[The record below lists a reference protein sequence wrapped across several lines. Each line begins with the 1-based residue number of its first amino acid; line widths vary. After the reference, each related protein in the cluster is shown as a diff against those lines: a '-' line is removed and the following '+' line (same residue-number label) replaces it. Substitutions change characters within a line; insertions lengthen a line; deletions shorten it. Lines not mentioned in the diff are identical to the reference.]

1 MEKFK
6 TRYNKLNSAQKQAV
20 DTIDGPL
27 LVVAGPGTGKT
38 ELLSMRAA
46 NILRATDTLPEN
58 ILCLTFTDSGA
69 NAMRAR
75 LASIIG
81 TDAYK
86 VAIQTFHSFG
96 TEIINHHSEYFYRGA
111 DFSPADEVATY
122 SILTDIFEE
131 LDYNNPL
138 ASKMNGDFT
147 HLRDTAQVIS
157 ELKQAGLSSS
167 ELLQIIDNNEKLLD
181 TIEPEL
187 AAIFANRISKTTIA
201 LLPPIANKIAELPAP
216 QLPPAIAPLADAL
229 ALSMAR
235 AFDEAVASGKT
246 TPITAWRNTWL
257 EKDARG
263 EFVFKD
269 RKRHAKLRAVAPI
282 YDQYLAEMR
291 QAELFD
297 YDDMILNVV
306 QAIEQYPDLR
316 FNLQERY
323 QYIMVDEFQ
332 DTNLAQL
339 RILFNLTDTPHGDA
353 PNIMAVGDDDQAIYS
368 FQGAD
373 VGNIHRFRKRYPDH
387 ASVVLTDNYRSSQT
401 ILDRAREIITQAS
414 GRLETSMDIDKHLL
428 AHANNTSSQVTLS
441 SLPSRQEEFA
451 WIAESI
457 QENITKGI
465 KPSEIAVIARRHSDL
480 IALLPYLNHGGIAVN
495 YERRDNVLDDE
506 RVQLL
511 ELMARICVDIAAGEH
526 DEANSLL
533 PELVAQP
540 MFDFDSEAIWRL
552 SLQAYRNRTNWLEA
566 MLASPTFQPL
576 AKWLLDRAKASLTEP
591 LETFLDTLIGV
602 PQNYT
607 ANDDTDDDNDDSD
620 AACKPTKSH
629 RNAFISPFYQYY
641 FNSDILDSSPDTYL
655 TALEALQT
663 LRGKLREGA
672 PDSTLLASDFL
683 TLIDTYRQLNIPVVS
698 IRRASEAAQHA
709 VNLMSAHKSKGLEF
723 DTVYVINSI
732 DSMWGERVRSRS
744 RLISYPE
751 NLAIS
756 PNADSYDERIRLY
769 FVAMTRAKRQ
779 LYLSYARSDDTAK
792 DTLKASFLAGT
803 NLQEIDRQPSST
815 AALAEQSEIVWHDRL
830 TAPINRT
837 MKELLAPT
845 LENYKLSVT
854 HLNNFIDVT
863 RGGPQ
868 NFLLNNLLRFPQ
880 AKSANAI
887 YGTLIHAVL
896 QHAHSHLAASGT
908 RKPIEDITGEF
919 IRLLH
924 QQNLSDADLA
934 LYSKRGI
941 EALEAFLGAKYDT
954 FKPSQKPELSF
965 AGQGVILGQARLTG
979 SLDLVDI
986 NGQAIT
992 VTDYKTGKPSTSWTG
1007 KSDYE
1012 KIKLHKYRQQ
1022 LMFYELL
1029 CANSRDY
1036 ARYKFAGARLQF
1048 VEPDQATGDIV
1059 ALDDRFSNDE
1069 LADFQRLIAAVWR
1082 CITSLE
1088 LPDTSHYE
1096 ANYRGVLQF
1105 EEDLLAGK
1113 YPTYEQPKTG
1123 DE

>member
-6 TRYNKLNSAQKQAV
+6 TRYNNLNSAQKEAV

-81 TDAYK
+81 ADAYK

-167 ELLQIIDNNEKLLD
+167 ELLQIIDSNESLLD

-229 ALSMAR
+229 ALSLAR

-257 EKDARG
+257 EKDAHG

-269 RKRHAKLRAVAPI
+269 RKRHAKLRATAPI
-282 YDQYLAEMR
+282 YDCYLAEMR

-306 QAIEQYPDLR
+306 QAIEQHPDLR

-373 VGNIHRFRKRYPDH
+373 VGNIHRFRKRYPNH
-387 ASVVLTDNYRSSQT
+387 ASVVLTDNYRSSQE
-401 ILDRAREIITQAS
+401 ILNRAREIITQAS

-698 IRRASEAAQHA
+698 IRRASETAQNA
-709 VNLMSAHKSKGLEF
+709 INLMSAHKSKGLEF

-744 RLISYPE
+744 RLIGYSE

-815 AALAEQSEIVWHDRL
+815 AALAEQSEIAWHDRL
-830 TAPINRT
+830 TAPISRT

-887 YGTLIHAVL
+887 YGTLIHTVL

-934 LYSKRGI
+934 FYSKRGI
-941 EALEAFLGAKYDT
+941 EALEAFLGAKYGT
-954 FKPSQKPELSF
+954 FTPSQKPELSF
-965 AGQGVILGQARLTG
+965 AGQGVVLGQARLTG

-986 NGQAIT
+986 DNQTIT

-1036 ARYKFAGARLQF
+1036 AKYDFGGAVLQF
-1048 VEPDQATGDIV
+1048 VEPDSRGDICQ
-1059 ALDDRFSNDE
+1059 LDDRFSRDE

-1082 CITSLE
+1082 CVTTLE
-1088 LPDTSHYE
+1088 LPDIS
-1096 ANYRGVLQF
+1096 NYQASYQGMIQF
-1105 EEDLLAGK
+1105 EKDLISSE
-1113 YPTYEQPKTG
+1113 YPARE
-1123 DE
+1123 

>member
-6 TRYNKLNSAQKQAV
+6 TRYNKLNSAQKEAV

-111 DFSPADEVATY
+111 NFSPADEVATY

-167 ELLQIIDNNEKLLD
+167 ELLQIIDSNEKLLD
-181 TIEPEL
+181 AVEPEL

-229 ALSMAR
+229 ALSLAR

-257 EKDARG
+257 EKDAHG

-269 RKRHAKLRAVAPI
+269 RKRHAKLRATAPI
-282 YDQYLAEMR
+282 YDRYLAEMR

-306 QAIEQYPDLR
+306 QAIEQHSDLR

-373 VGNIHRFRKRYPDH
+373 VGNIHRFRKQYPNH
-387 ASVVLTDNYRSSQT
+387 ASVVLTDNYRSSQA

-414 GRLETSMDIDKHLL
+414 GRLETSMYIDKHLL
-428 AHANNTSSQVTLS
+428 AHADGTSGQVTLS
-441 SLPSRQEEFA
+441 SLPSRQEELA

-457 QENITKGI
+457 QKNITDGI

-480 IALLPYLNHGGIAVN
+480 IALLPYLNHAGIAVN

-533 PELVAQP
+533 PELIAQP

-607 ANDDTDDDNDDSD
+607 ANDDTDDDND
-620 AACKPTKSH
+620 AARKPAKPH
-629 RNAFISPFYQYY
+629 RASFASPFYRYY
-641 FNSDILDSSPDTYL
+641 FNSDIFGSSPDVYL

-744 RLISYPE
+744 RLIGYPE

-756 PNADSYDERIRLY
+756 PNSDSYDERIRLY

-815 AALAEQSEIVWHDRL
+815 AALAEQSEMAWHDRL
-830 TAPINRT
+830 TAPISRT

-845 LENYKLSVT
+845 LENYKLSIT

-887 YGTLIHAVL
+887 YGTLIHTVL

-919 IRLLH
+919 IRLL
-924 QQNLSDADLA
+924 QQQELSDNDLA

-941 EALEAFLGAKYDT
+941 EALEAFLDAKYGT
-954 FKPSQKPELSF
+954 FTPSQKPELSF
-965 AGQGVILGQARLTG
+965 AGQGVVLGQARLTG

-986 NGQAIT
+986 DDQTIT

-1036 ARYKFAGARLQF
+1036 AKYDFGGAVLQF
-1048 VEPDQATGDIV
+1048 VEPDSRGDICQ
-1059 ALDDRFSNDE
+1059 LDDRFSRDE

-1082 CITSLE
+1082 CITTLE
-1088 LPDTSHYE
+1088 LPDISNYE
-1096 ANYRGVLQF
+1096 ANYRGMIQF
-1105 EEDLLAGK
+1105 EKDLISSE
-1113 YPTYEQPKTG
+1113 YPARE
-1123 DE
+1123 

>member
-20 DTIDGPL
+20 DTINGPL

-167 ELLQIIDNNEKLLD
+167 ELLQIIDSNEKLLD
-181 TIEPEL
+181 AVEPEL

-282 YDQYLAEMR
+282 YDRYLAEMR

-373 VGNIHRFRKRYPDH
+373 VGNIHRFRKRYPNH
-387 ASVVLTDNYRSSQT
+387 ASVVLTDNYRSSQE
-401 ILDRAREIITQAS
+401 ILNRAREIIVQAS
-414 GRLETSMDIDKHLL
+414 GRLETSMDINKQLQ
-428 AHANNTSSQVTLS
+428 AHTNDANSQVTLS
-441 SLPSRQEEFA
+441 ALPSRQEEFA

-465 KPSEIAVIARRHSDL
+465 EPSEIAVIARRHSDL
-480 IALLPYLNHGGIAVN
+480 IALLPYLNHAGIAVN

-511 ELMARICVDIAAGEH
+511 ELMTRICVDIAAGEH

-540 MFDFDSEAIWRL
+540 MFGFDSEAIWRL

-602 PQNYT
+602 PQNHT
-607 ANDDTDDDNDDSD
+607 ANDDTDDDTPDKSD
-620 AACKPTKSH
+620 KQSRSK
-629 RNAFISPFYQYY
+629 AFTSPFYRYY
-641 FNSDILDSSPDTYL
+641 FNSDILLGSSPDTYL

-663 LRGKLREGA
+663 LRSKLREGA

-698 IRRASEAAQHA
+698 IRRASETAQNA
-709 VNLMSAHKSKGLEF
+709 INLMSAHKSKGLEF

-744 RLISYPE
+744 RLIGYPE

-815 AALAEQSEIVWHDRL
+815 AALAAQSEIVWHDRL

-919 IRLLH
+919 IRLL
-924 QQNLSDADLA
+924 QQQELNDNDLA
-934 LYSKRGI
+934 LYSKRGV
-941 EALEAFLGAKYDT
+941 EALEAFLGAKYGT
-954 FKPSQKPELSF
+954 FTPSQKPELSF
-965 AGQGVILGQARLTG
+965 AGQGVVLGQARLTG

-986 NGQAIT
+986 DNQTIT

-1036 ARYKFAGARLQF
+1036 AKYDFGGAVLQF
-1048 VEPDQATGDIV
+1048 VEPDSRGDICQ
-1059 ALDDRFSNDE
+1059 LDDRFSRDE

-1082 CITSLE
+1082 CITTLE
-1088 LPDTSHYE
+1088 LPDIH
-1096 ANYRGVLQF
+1096 NYQASYQGMIQF
-1105 EEDLLAGK
+1105 EKDLITSE
-1113 YPTYEQPKTG
+1113 YPARE
-1123 DE
+1123 

>member
-20 DTIDGPL
+20 DTINGPL

-167 ELLQIIDNNEKLLD
+167 ELLQIIDSNEKLLD
-181 TIEPEL
+181 AVEPEL

-282 YDQYLAEMR
+282 YDRYLAEMR

-373 VGNIHRFRKRYPDH
+373 VGNIHRFRKRYPNH
-387 ASVVLTDNYRSSQT
+387 ASVVLTDNYRSSQE
-401 ILDRAREIITQAS
+401 ILNRAREIIVQAS
-414 GRLETSMDIDKHLL
+414 GRLETSMGINKQLQ
-428 AHANNTSSQVTLS
+428 AHTNDANSQVTLS
-441 SLPSRQEEFA
+441 ALPSRQEEFA

-465 KPSEIAVIARRHSDL
+465 EPSEIAVIARRHSDL
-480 IALLPYLNHGGIAVN
+480 IALLPYLNHAGIAVN

-511 ELMARICVDIAAGEH
+511 ELMTRICVDIAAGEH

-540 MFDFDSEAIWRL
+540 MFGFDSEAIWRL

-602 PQNYT
+602 PQNHT
-607 ANDDTDDDNDDSD
+607 ANDDTDDDTPDKSD
-620 AACKPTKSH
+620 KQSRSK
-629 RNAFISPFYQYY
+629 AFTSPFYRYY
-641 FNSDILDSSPDTYL
+641 FNSDILGSSPDTYL

-663 LRGKLREGA
+663 LRSKLREGA

-698 IRRASEAAQHA
+698 IRRASETAQNA
-709 VNLMSAHKSKGLEF
+709 INLMSAHKSKGLEF

-744 RLISYPE
+744 RLIGYPE

-815 AALAEQSEIVWHDRL
+815 AALAAQSEIVWHARL

-919 IRLLH
+919 IRLL
-924 QQNLSDADLA
+924 QQQELNDNDLA
-934 LYSKRGI
+934 LYSKRGV
-941 EALEAFLGAKYDT
+941 EALEAFLGAKYGT
-954 FKPSQKPELSF
+954 FTPSQKPELSF
-965 AGQGVILGQARLTG
+965 AGQGVVLGQARLTG

-986 NGQAIT
+986 DNQTIT

-1036 ARYKFAGARLQF
+1036 AKYDFGGAVLQF
-1048 VEPDQATGDIV
+1048 VEPDSRGDICQ
-1059 ALDDRFSNDE
+1059 LDDRFSRDE

-1082 CITSLE
+1082 CITTLE
-1088 LPDTSHYE
+1088 LPDIH
-1096 ANYRGVLQF
+1096 NYQASYQGMIQF
-1105 EEDLLAGK
+1105 EKDLITSE
-1113 YPTYEQPKTG
+1113 YPARE
-1123 DE
+1123 

>member
-167 ELLQIIDNNEKLLD
+167 ELLQIIDSNEKLLD
-181 TIEPEL
+181 AVEPDL

-229 ALSMAR
+229 ALSLAR

-246 TPITAWRNTWL
+246 MPITAWRNTWL

-269 RKRHAKLRAVAPI
+269 RKRHAKLCAVAPI
-282 YDQYLAEMR
+282 YDRYLAEMR

-373 VGNIHRFRKRYPDH
+373 VGNIHRFRKRYPNH

-414 GRLETSMDIDKHLL
+414 GRLETSMDINKQLQ
-428 AHANNTSSQVTLS
+428 AHTNDANSQVTLS
-441 SLPSRQEEFA
+441 ALPSRQEEFA

-480 IALLPYLNHGGIAVN
+480 IALLPYLNHAGIAVN

-506 RVQLL
+506 RIQLL
-511 ELMARICVDIAAGEH
+511 ELMTRVCVDIATGEH
-526 DEANSLL
+526 DEVNSLL
-533 PELVAQP
+533 PELIAQP
-540 MFDFDSEAIWRL
+540 MFDFDSEVIWRL

-607 ANDDTDDDNDDSD
+607 ANDDTDDDND
-620 AACKPTKSH
+620 AVRKPTKSH

-641 FNSDILDSSPDTYL
+641 FNSDILGSSPDTYL

-663 LRGKLREGA
+663 LRSKLREGA

-683 TLIDTYRQLNIPVVS
+683 MLIDTYRQLNIPVVS
-698 IRRASEAAQHA
+698 IRRASETAQNA
-709 VNLMSAHKSKGLEF
+709 INLMSAHKSKGLEF

-744 RLISYPE
+744 RLINYPE

-756 PNADSYDERIRLY
+756 PNADSYNERIRLY

-803 NLQEIDRQPSST
+803 NLQEIDRRPNST
-815 AALAEQSEIVWHDRL
+815 TTLAAQSEIVWHDRL

-887 YGTLIHAVL
+887 YGTLIHTVL

-941 EALEAFLGAKYDT
+941 EALEAFLTAKYDT
-954 FKPSQKPELSF
+954 FAPSQKPELSF
-965 AGQGVILGQARLTG
+965 AGQGVVLGQARLTG

-986 NGQAIT
+986 DNQTIT

-1036 ARYKFAGARLQF
+1036 AKYDFGGAILQF
-1048 VEPDQATGDIV
+1048 VEPDSRGDIYQ
-1059 ALDDRFSNDE
+1059 LDDRFSRDE

-1082 CITSLE
+1082 CITTLE
-1088 LPDTSHYE
+1088 LPDISSYQ
-1096 ANYRGVLQF
+1096 ASYQGMIQF
-1105 EEDLLAGK
+1105 EKDLISNKYLAR
-1113 YPTYEQPKTG
+1113 E
-1123 DE
+1123 

>member
-1 MEKFK
+1 M
-6 TRYNKLNSAQKQAV
+6 
-20 DTIDGPL
+20 
-27 LVVAGPGTGKT
+27 
-38 ELLSMRAA
+38 
-46 NILRATDTLPEN
+46 
-58 ILCLTFTDSGA
+58 
-69 NAMRAR
+69 
-75 LASIIG
+75 
-81 TDAYK
+81 
-86 VAIQTFHSFG
+86 FG
-96 TEIINHHSEYFYRGA
+96 
-111 DFSPADEVATY
+111 
-122 SILTDIFEE
+122 
-131 LDYNNPL
+131 
-138 ASKMNGDFT
+138 
-147 HLRDTAQVIS
+147 
-157 ELKQAGLSSS
+157 
-167 ELLQIIDNNEKLLD
+167 
-181 TIEPEL
+181 
-187 AAIFANRISKTTIA
+187 
-201 LLPPIANKIAELPAP
+201 
-216 QLPPAIAPLADAL
+216 
-229 ALSMAR
+229 
-235 AFDEAVASGKT
+235 
-246 TPITAWRNTWL
+246 
-257 EKDARG
+257 
-263 EFVFKD
+263 
-269 RKRHAKLRAVAPI
+269 
-282 YDQYLAEMR
+282 
-291 QAELFD
+291 
-297 YDDMILNVV
+297 
-306 QAIEQYPDLR
+306 
-316 FNLQERY
+316 
-323 QYIMVDEFQ
+323 
-332 DTNLAQL
+332 
-339 RILFNLTDTPHGDA
+339 
-353 PNIMAVGDDDQAIYS
+353 
-368 FQGAD
+368 
-373 VGNIHRFRKRYPDH
+373 
-387 ASVVLTDNYRSSQT
+387 
-401 ILDRAREIITQAS
+401 
-414 GRLETSMDIDKHLL
+414 
-428 AHANNTSSQVTLS
+428 
-441 SLPSRQEEFA
+441 
-451 WIAESI
+451 
-457 QENITKGI
+457 
-465 KPSEIAVIARRHSDL
+465 
-480 IALLPYLNHGGIAVN
+480 
-495 YERRDNVLDDE
+495 
-506 RVQLL
+506 
-511 ELMARICVDIAAGEH
+511 
-526 DEANSLL
+526 
-533 PELVAQP
+533 
-540 MFDFDSEAIWRL
+540 FDSEAIWRL

-566 MLASPTFQPL
+566 MLASLTFQPL

-607 ANDDTDDDNDDSD
+607 ANDDTDDDNDDND
-620 AACKPTKSH
+620 AARKPTKPH
-629 RNAFISPFYQYY
+629 RKAFISPFYQYY
-641 FNSDILDSSPDTYL
+641 FNSDILGSSPDTYL

-698 IRRASEAAQHA
+698 IRRASEAAQYA
-709 VNLMSAHKSKGLEF
+709 INLMSAHKSKGLEF

-744 RLISYPE
+744 RLIGYPE
-751 NLAIS
+751 NLTIS

-792 DTLKASFLAGT
+792 DTLKASFLVGT

-815 AALAEQSEIVWHDRL
+815 TALAEQSEIAWHDRL
-830 TAPINRT
+830 TAPISRT

-880 AKSANAI
+880 AKSANAT
-887 YGTLIHAVL
+887 YGTLIHTVL

-919 IRLLH
+919 IRLL
-924 QQNLSDADLA
+924 QQQELSDNDLA

-941 EALEAFLGAKYDT
+941 EALEAFLGAKYGT
-954 FKPSQKPELSF
+954 FTPSQKPELSF
-965 AGQGVILGQARLTG
+965 AGQGVVLGQARLTG

-986 NGQAIT
+986 DNQTIT

-1048 VEPDQATGDIV
+1048 VEPNQATDDIV

-1082 CITSLE
+1082 CITLLE
-1088 LPDTSHYE
+1088 LPDVSHYE

-1113 YPTYEQPKTG
+1113 YPACKQPKTG

>member
-81 TDAYK
+81 ADAYK

-111 DFSPADEVATY
+111 NFSPADEVATY

-167 ELLQIIDNNEKLLD
+167 ELLQIIDSNEKLLD
-181 TIEPEL
+181 AVEPEL

-229 ALSMAR
+229 ALSLAR

-257 EKDARG
+257 EKDAHG

-269 RKRHAKLRAVAPI
+269 RKRHAKLRATAPI
-282 YDQYLAEMR
+282 YDRYLAEMR

-373 VGNIHRFRKRYPDH
+373 VGNIHRFRKRYPNH

-401 ILDRAREIITQAS
+401 ILDRAREIIVQAS

-428 AHANNTSSQVTLS
+428 AHTNDTNSQVTLS
-441 SLPSRQEEFA
+441 ALPSRQEEFA

-480 IALLPYLNHGGIAVN
+480 IALLPYLNRANIAVN
-495 YERRDNVLDDE
+495 YERRDNVLNDE
-506 RVQLL
+506 HIQLL
-511 ELMARICVDIAAGEH
+511 ELMTRVCVDIAAGEH

-533 PELVAQP
+533 PELIAQP
-540 MFDFDSEAIWRL
+540 MFGFDSEAIWRL

-607 ANDDTDDDNDDSD
+607 ANDDTDDDND
-620 AACKPTKSH
+620 AVRKPTKSH

-641 FNSDILDSSPDTYL
+641 FNSDILGSSPDTYL

-663 LRGKLREGA
+663 LRSKLREGA
-672 PDSTLLASDFL
+672 PDGTLLASDFL
-683 TLIDTYRQLNIPVVS
+683 MLIDTYRQLNIPVVS
-698 IRRASEAAQHA
+698 IRRASETAQNA
-709 VNLMSAHKSKGLEF
+709 INLMSAHKSKGLEF

-744 RLISYPE
+744 RLINYPE

-756 PNADSYDERIRLY
+756 PNADSYNERIRLY

-815 AALAEQSEIVWHDRL
+815 AALAEQSEIAWHDRL

-845 LENYKLSVT
+845 LENYKLSIT
-854 HLNNFIDVT
+854 HLNNFIDIT

-887 YGTLIHAVL
+887 YGTLIHTVL

-941 EALEAFLGAKYDT
+941 EALEAFLSAKYDT

-1036 ARYKFAGARLQF
+1036 ARYKFAGAVLQF
-1048 VEPDQATGDIV
+1048 VELDSRGDICQ
-1059 ALDDRFSNDE
+1059 LDDRFSRDE
-1069 LADFQRLIAAVWR
+1069 LADFQRLIAAVWH
-1082 CITSLE
+1082 CITTLE
-1088 LPDTSHYE
+1088 LPDISSYQ
-1096 ANYRGVLQF
+1096 ANYRGMIQF
-1105 EEDLLAGK
+1105 EKDLISSE
-1113 YPTYEQPKTG
+1113 YPARE
-1123 DE
+1123 

>member
-6 TRYNKLNSAQKQAV
+6 TRYNKLNSAQKKAV

-167 ELLQIIDNNEKLLD
+167 ELLQIIDSNEKLLD

-246 TPITAWRNTWL
+246 TPITAWRNAWL

-269 RKRHAKLRAVAPI
+269 RKRHAKLHAVAPI

-316 FNLQERY
+316 FNLQECY

-414 GRLETSMDIDKHLL
+414 GRLETSMDINKQLQ
-428 AHANNTSSQVTLS
+428 AHTNDANSQVTLS
-441 SLPSRQEEFA
+441 ALPSRQEEFA

-457 QENITKGI
+457 QKNITDGI

-480 IALLPYLNHGGIAVN
+480 IALLPYLNHAGIAVN

-540 MFDFDSEAIWRL
+540 MFGFDSEAIWRL

-607 ANDDTDDDNDDSD
+607 ANDDTDDDNDDND
-620 AACKPTKSH
+620 AARKPTKPH
-629 RNAFISPFYQYY
+629 RNAFISPFYRYY
-641 FNSDILDSSPDTYL
+641 FNSDILGSSPDTYL

-698 IRRASEAAQHA
+698 IRRASKAAQHA

-744 RLISYPE
+744 RLINYPE

-779 LYLSYARSDDTAK
+779 LYLSYACSDDTAK

-803 NLQEIDRQPSST
+803 NLQEIDRQPNST

-880 AKSANAI
+880 SKSANAI
-887 YGTLIHAVL
+887 YGTLIHTVL

-941 EALEAFLGAKYDT
+941 EALEAFLTTKYDT
-954 FKPSQKPELSF
+954 FAPSQKPELSF
-965 AGQGVILGQARLTG
+965 AGQGVVLGQARLTG

-986 NGQAIT
+986 DNQTIT

-1036 ARYKFAGARLQF
+1036 AKYDFGGAVLQF
-1048 VEPDQATGDIV
+1048 VEPDSRGDICQ
-1059 ALDDRFSNDE
+1059 LDDRFSRDE

-1082 CITSLE
+1082 CITTLE
-1088 LPDTSHYE
+1088 LPPIDNFE
-1096 ANYRGVLQF
+1096 QNYKGILVF
-1105 EEDLLAGK
+1105 EQMLRNS
-1113 YPTYEQPKTG
+1113 YS
-1123 DE
+1123 

>member
-111 DFSPADEVATY
+111 NFSPADEVATY
-122 SILTDIFEE
+122 SIVTDIFEE

-167 ELLQIIDNNEKLLD
+167 ELLQIIDSNEKLLD
-181 TIEPEL
+181 AVESEL
-187 AAIFANRISKTTIA
+187 TAIFANRISKTTIA

-246 TPITAWRNTWL
+246 TPITAWRNAWL

-269 RKRHAKLRAVAPI
+269 RKRHAKLHAVAPI
-282 YDQYLAEMR
+282 YDRYLTEMR

-401 ILDRAREIITQAS
+401 ILDRAREIIVQAS

-428 AHANNTSSQVTLS
+428 AHTNDTNSQVTLS
-441 SLPSRQEEFA
+441 ALPSRQEEFA

-480 IALLPYLNHGGIAVN
+480 IALLPYLNRANIAVN
-495 YERRDNVLDDE
+495 YERRDNVLNDE
-506 RVQLL
+506 HIQLL
-511 ELMARICVDIAAGEH
+511 ELMTRVCVDIAAGEH

-533 PELVAQP
+533 PELIAQP
-540 MFDFDSEAIWRL
+540 MFGFDSEAIWRL
-552 SLQAYRNRTNWLEA
+552 SLQAYRNRTNWLET
-566 MLASPTFQPL
+566 MLTSPTFQPL

-607 ANDDTDDDNDDSD
+607 ANDDTDDDND
-620 AACKPTKSH
+620 AARKPTKPH
-629 RNAFISPFYQYY
+629 RNTFTSPFYQYH
-641 FNSDILDSSPDTYL
+641 FNSDILGSSPDAYL

-663 LRGKLREGA
+663 LRSKLREGA

-683 TLIDTYRQLNIPVVS
+683 MLIDTYRQLNIPVVS

-709 VNLMSAHKSKGLEF
+709 INLMSAHKSKGLEF

-769 FVAMTRAKRQ
+769 FVAMTRAKHQ
-779 LYLSYARSDDTAK
+779 LYLTYARSDDTAK

-837 MKELLAPT
+837 MKELLAPM

-954 FKPSQKPELSF
+954 FKSSQKPELSF
-965 AGQGVILGQARLTG
+965 TGQGVVLGQARLTG

-986 NGQAIT
+986 DNQTIT

-1036 ARYKFAGARLQF
+1036 AKYDFGGAILQF
-1048 VEPDQATGDIV
+1048 VEPDSRGDIYQ
-1059 ALDDRFSNDE
+1059 LDDRFSRDE
-1069 LADFQRLIAAVWR
+1069 LADFQHLIAAVWR
-1082 CITSLE
+1082 CITTLE
-1088 LPDTSHYE
+1088 LPDISSYQ
-1096 ANYRGVLQF
+1096 ASYQGMIQF
-1105 EEDLLAGK
+1105 EKDLISNKYLAR
-1113 YPTYEQPKTG
+1113 E
-1123 DE
+1123 

>member
-6 TRYNKLNSAQKQAV
+6 TRYNKLNSAQKKAV

-181 TIEPEL
+181 AVEPEL

-229 ALSMAR
+229 ALSLAR

-257 EKDARG
+257 EKDANG
-263 EFVFKD
+263 EFVFRD

-282 YDQYLAEMR
+282 YERYLAEMR

-414 GRLETSMDIDKHLL
+414 GRLETSMYIDKHLL
-428 AHANNTSSQVTLS
+428 AHADGTSGQVTLS
-441 SLPSRQEEFA
+441 SLPSRQEELA

-457 QENITKGI
+457 QKNITDGI
-465 KPSEIAVIARRHSDL
+465 KLSEIAVIARRHSDL
-480 IALLPYLNHGGIAVN
+480 IALLPYLNRANIAVN
-495 YERRDNVLDDE
+495 YERRDNILDDE
-506 RVQLL
+506 RIQLL
-511 ELMARICVDIAAGEH
+511 ELMTRICVDIAAGEH

-540 MFDFDSEAIWRL
+540 MFGFDSEAIWRL
-552 SLQAYRNRTNWLEA
+552 SLQAYRNRTDWLEA
-566 MLASPTFQPL
+566 MLASPTFQLL

-607 ANDDTDDDNDDSD
+607 ANDDTDDDND
-620 AACKPTKSH
+620 AARKPTKSH

-641 FNSDILDSSPDTYL
+641 FNSDILGSSPDTYL

-698 IRRASEAAQHA
+698 IRRASETAQNTI
-709 VNLMSAHKSKGLEF
+709 NLMSAHKSKGLEF

-744 RLISYPE
+744 RLIGYSE

-934 LYSKRGI
+934 FYSKRGI
-941 EALEAFLGAKYDT
+941 EALEAFLSAKYGT
-954 FKPSQKPELSF
+954 FTPSQKPELSF
-965 AGQGVILGQARLTG
+965 AGQGVVLGQARLTG

-986 NGQAIT
+986 DNQTIT
-992 VTDYKTGKPSTSWTG
+992 VTDYKTGKPSTSWIG

-1036 ARYKFAGARLQF
+1036 AKYDFGGAILQF
-1048 VEPDQATGDIV
+1048 VEPDSRGDIYQ
-1059 ALDDRFSNDE
+1059 LDDRFSRDE

-1082 CITSLE
+1082 CITTLE
-1088 LPDTSHYE
+1088 LPDIS
-1096 ANYRGVLQF
+1096 NYQASYQGMIQF
-1105 EEDLLAGK
+1105 EKDLITSE
-1113 YPTYEQPKTG
+1113 YPARE
-1123 DE
+1123 

>member
-6 TRYNKLNSAQKQAV
+6 SRYNKLNSAQKQAV

-138 ASKMNGDFT
+138 ANKMNGDFT
-147 HLRDTAQVIS
+147 YLRDTAQVIS

-167 ELLQIIDNNEKLLD
+167 ELLQIIDSNEKLLD

-201 LLPPIANKIAELPAP
+201 LLPPIANKIAELAAP

-229 ALSMAR
+229 ALSLAR

-269 RKRHAKLRAVAPI
+269 RKRHAKLCAVAPI
-282 YDQYLAEMR
+282 YDRYLAEMR

-373 VGNIHRFRKRYPDH
+373 VGNIHRFRKRYPNH

-414 GRLETSMDIDKHLL
+414 GRLETSMDINKQLQ
-428 AHANNTSSQVTLS
+428 AHTNDANSQVTLS
-441 SLPSRQEEFA
+441 ALPSRQEEFA

-480 IALLPYLNHGGIAVN
+480 VALLPYLNHAGIAVN

-506 RVQLL
+506 RIQLL
-511 ELMARICVDIAAGEH
+511 ELMTRICVDIAADEH

-533 PELVAQP
+533 PELIAQP

-607 ANDDTDDDNDDSD
+607 ANDDTDDDND
-620 AACKPTKSH
+620 AARKPTKSH
-629 RNAFISPFYQYY
+629 RNAFTSPFYQYH
-641 FNSDILDSSPDTYL
+641 FNSDILDSSPDAYL

-663 LRGKLREGA
+663 LRSKLREGA
-672 PDSTLLASDFL
+672 PDGTLLASDFL
-683 TLIDTYRQLNIPVVS
+683 MLIDTYRQLNIPVVS
-698 IRRASEAAQHA
+698 IRRASETAQYA
-709 VNLMSAHKSKGLEF
+709 INLMSAHKSKGLEF

-744 RLISYPE
+744 RLIGYPE

-803 NLQEIDRQPSST
+803 NLQEIDRQPNST
-815 AALAEQSEIVWHDRL
+815 AALAVQSEIAWHDRL

-868 NFLLNNLLRFPQ
+868 GFLMNNLLRFPQ

-965 AGQGVILGQARLTG
+965 AGQGVVLGQARLTG

-986 NGQAIT
+986 DNQTIT

-1036 ARYKFAGARLQF
+1036 AKYDFGGAVLQF
-1048 VEPDQATGDIV
+1048 VEPDSRGDICQ
-1059 ALDDRFSNDE
+1059 LDDRFSRDE

-1082 CITSLE
+1082 CITTLE
-1088 LPDTSHYE
+1088 LPDISSYQ
-1096 ANYRGVLQF
+1096 ASYQGMIQF
-1105 EEDLLAGK
+1105 EKDLISSE
-1113 YPTYEQPKTG
+1113 YPARE
-1123 DE
+1123 

>member
-6 TRYNKLNSAQKQAV
+6 TRYNKLNSAQKKAV

-138 ASKMNGDFT
+138 ASKMNGNFT

-167 ELLQIIDNNEKLLD
+167 ELLQIIDSNEKLLD
-181 TIEPEL
+181 AVEPEL

-229 ALSMAR
+229 ALSLAR

-698 IRRASEAAQHA
+698 IQRASETAQNA
-709 VNLMSAHKSKGLEF
+709 INLMSAHKSKGLEF

-744 RLISYPE
+744 RLIGYPE

-941 EALEAFLGAKYDT
+941 EALEAFLSAKYDT

-965 AGQGVILGQARLTG
+965 AGQGVVLGQARLTG

-986 NGQAIT
+986 DNQTIT

-1036 ARYKFAGARLQF
+1036 AKYDFGGAVLQF
-1048 VEPDQATGDIV
+1048 VEPDSRGDIYQ
-1059 ALDDRFSNDE
+1059 LDDRFSRDE

-1082 CITSLE
+1082 CITTLE
-1088 LPDTSHYE
+1088 LPPIDNFE
-1096 ANYRGVLQF
+1096 QNYKGILVF
-1105 EEDLLAGK
+1105 EQMLRNS
-1113 YPTYEQPKTG
+1113 YS
-1123 DE
+1123 

>member
-6 TRYNKLNSAQKQAV
+6 TRYNKLNSAQKKAV

-480 IALLPYLNHGGIAVN
+480 IALLPYLNHAGIAVN

-540 MFDFDSEAIWRL
+540 MFGFDSEAIWRL
-552 SLQAYRNRTNWLEA
+552 SLQAYRNRTDWLEA

-607 ANDDTDDDNDDSD
+607 ANDDTDDDNDDNN
-620 AACKPTKSH
+620 AARKPAKPH
-629 RNAFISPFYQYY
+629 RASFASPFYQYY
-641 FNSDILDSSPDTYL
+641 FNSDILGSSPDTYL

-698 IRRASEAAQHA
+698 IRRASETAQNA
-709 VNLMSAHKSKGLEF
+709 INLMSAHKSKGLEF

-744 RLISYPE
+744 RLIGYPE

-815 AALAEQSEIVWHDRL
+815 AALAEQSEIAWHDRL
-830 TAPINRT
+830 TAPISRT

-887 YGTLIHAVL
+887 YGTLIHTVL

-941 EALEAFLGAKYDT
+941 EALEAFLSAKYDT

-1036 ARYKFAGARLQF
+1036 ARYKFAGAVLQF
-1048 VEPDQATGDIV
+1048 VELDSRGDICQ
-1059 ALDDRFSNDE
+1059 LDDRFSRDE
-1069 LADFQRLIAAVWR
+1069 LADFQRLIAAVWH
-1082 CITSLE
+1082 CITTLE
-1088 LPDTSHYE
+1088 LPDISSYQ
-1096 ANYRGVLQF
+1096 ANYRGMIQF
-1105 EEDLLAGK
+1105 EKDLISSE
-1113 YPTYEQPKTG
+1113 YPARE
-1123 DE
+1123 

>member
-6 TRYNKLNSAQKQAV
+6 NRYNKLNSAQKQAV

-46 NILRATDTLPEN
+46 NILRVTDTLPEN

-181 TIEPEL
+181 AVEPEL
-187 AAIFANRISKTTIA
+187 TAIFANRISKTTIA

-229 ALSMAR
+229 ALSLAR

-257 EKDARG
+257 EKDANG

-282 YDQYLAEMR
+282 YNCYLAEMR

-387 ASVVLTDNYRSSQT
+387 ASVVLTDNYRSSQE
-401 ILDRAREIITQAS
+401 ILNRAREIIVQAS
-414 GRLETSMDIDKHLL
+414 GRLETSMDINKQLQ
-428 AHANNTSSQVTLS
+428 AHISNTSGQVTLS
-441 SLPSRQEEFA
+441 ALPSRQEEFA

-480 IALLPYLNHGGIAVN
+480 IALLPYLNHAGIAVN

-511 ELMARICVDIAAGEH
+511 ELMTRICVDIAAGEH

-533 PELVAQP
+533 PELIAQP

-607 ANDDTDDDNDDSD
+607 ANDDTDDDND
-620 AACKPTKSH
+620 AARKPTKSH
-629 RNAFISPFYQYY
+629 RNAFTSPFYQYY
-641 FNSDILDSSPDTYL
+641 FNSDILGSSPDTYL

-663 LRGKLREGA
+663 LRSKLREGA

-744 RLISYPE
+744 RLIGYPE

-792 DTLKASFLAGT
+792 DTLKASFLVGT
-803 NLQEIDRQPSST
+803 NLQEIDRQPNST
-815 AALAEQSEIVWHDRL
+815 AALAEQSEIAWHDHL
-830 TAPINRT
+830 TAPISRT

-941 EALEAFLGAKYDT
+941 EALEAFLTTKYDT
-954 FKPSQKPELSF
+954 FAPSQKPELSF
-965 AGQGVILGQARLTG
+965 AGQGVVLGQARLTG

-986 NGQAIT
+986 DNQTIT
-992 VTDYKTGKPSTSWTG
+992 VTDYKTGKPSTSWIG

-1012 KIKLHKYRQQ
+1012 KVKLHKYRQQ

-1036 ARYKFAGARLQF
+1036 AKYDFGGAVLQF
-1048 VEPDQATGDIV
+1048 VEPDSRGDICQ
-1059 ALDDRFSNDE
+1059 LDDRFSRDE

-1082 CITSLE
+1082 CITTLE
-1088 LPDTSHYE
+1088 LPPIDNFE
-1096 ANYRGVLQF
+1096 QNYKGILVF
-1105 EEDLLAGK
+1105 EQMLRNS
-1113 YPTYEQPKTG
+1113 YS
-1123 DE
+1123 

>member
-1 MEKFK
+1 
-6 TRYNKLNSAQKQAV
+6 
-20 DTIDGPL
+20 
-27 LVVAGPGTGKT
+27 
-38 ELLSMRAA
+38 
-46 NILRATDTLPEN
+46 
-58 ILCLTFTDSGA
+58 
-69 NAMRAR
+69 
-75 LASIIG
+75 
-81 TDAYK
+81 
-86 VAIQTFHSFG
+86 
-96 TEIINHHSEYFYRGA
+96 
-111 DFSPADEVATY
+111 
-122 SILTDIFEE
+122 
-131 LDYNNPL
+131 
-138 ASKMNGDFT
+138 
-147 HLRDTAQVIS
+147 
-157 ELKQAGLSSS
+157 
-167 ELLQIIDNNEKLLD
+167 
-181 TIEPEL
+181 
-187 AAIFANRISKTTIA
+187 
-201 LLPPIANKIAELPAP
+201 
-216 QLPPAIAPLADAL
+216 
-229 ALSMAR
+229 
-235 AFDEAVASGKT
+235 
-246 TPITAWRNTWL
+246 
-257 EKDARG
+257 
-263 EFVFKD
+263 
-269 RKRHAKLRAVAPI
+269 
-282 YDQYLAEMR
+282 
-291 QAELFD
+291 
-297 YDDMILNVV
+297 
-306 QAIEQYPDLR
+306 
-316 FNLQERY
+316 
-323 QYIMVDEFQ
+323 MVDEFQ

-387 ASVVLTDNYRSSQT
+387 ASVVLTDNYRSSQE
-401 ILDRAREIITQAS
+401 ILNRAREIIVQAS
-414 GRLETSMDIDKHLL
+414 GRLETSMDINKQLQ
-428 AHANNTSSQVTLS
+428 AHTNDANSQVTLS
-441 SLPSRQEEFA
+441 ALPSRQEEFA

-480 IALLPYLNHGGIAVN
+480 IALLPYLNRAGIAVN

-506 RVQLL
+506 RIQLL

-533 PELVAQP
+533 PELIAQP

-607 ANDDTDDDNDDSD
+607 ANDDTDDDNNDSD
-620 AACKPTKSH
+620 AARKPAKPHHASF
-629 RNAFISPFYQYY
+629 ASPFYQYY
-641 FNSDILDSSPDTYL
+641 FNSDILGSSPDTYL

-663 LRGKLREGA
+663 LRSKLREGA
-672 PDSTLLASDFL
+672 PDGTLLASDFL

-779 LYLSYARSDDTAK
+779 LYLSYAHSDDTAK

-803 NLQEIDRQPSST
+803 NLQEIDRQPNST

-830 TAPINRT
+830 TAPISRT

-919 IRLLH
+919 IRLL
-924 QQNLSDADLA
+924 QQQELSDNDLA

-941 EALEAFLGAKYDT
+941 EALEAFLGAKYGT
-954 FKPSQKPELSF
+954 FTPSQKPELSF
-965 AGQGVILGQARLTG
+965 AGQGVVLGQARLTG

-986 NGQAIT
+986 DNQTIT

-1036 ARYKFAGARLQF
+1036 AKYDFGGAVLQF
-1048 VEPDQATGDIV
+1048 VEPDSRGDIYQ
-1059 ALDDRFSNDE
+1059 LDDRFSRDE

-1082 CITSLE
+1082 CIITLE
-1088 LPDTSHYE
+1088 LPDISNYQ
-1096 ANYRGVLQF
+1096 ASYRGIIQF
-1105 EEDLLAGK
+1105 EKDLISSE
-1113 YPTYEQPKTG
+1113 YPARE
-1123 DE
+1123 

>member
-6 TRYNKLNSAQKQAV
+6 TRYNKLNSAQKKAV

-698 IRRASEAAQHA
+698 IQRASETAQNA
-709 VNLMSAHKSKGLEF
+709 INLMSAHKSKGLEF

-744 RLISYPE
+744 RLIGYPE

-941 EALEAFLGAKYDT
+941 EALEAFLSAKYDT

-986 NGQAIT
+986 NGQTIT

-1036 ARYKFAGARLQF
+1036 AKYDFGGAVLQF
-1048 VEPDQATGDIV
+1048 VEPDSRGDICQ
-1059 ALDDRFSNDE
+1059 LDDRFSRDE
-1069 LADFQRLIAAVWR
+1069 LADFQRLIAAVWH
-1082 CITSLE
+1082 CITTLE
-1088 LPDTSHYE
+1088 LPDISSYQ
-1096 ANYRGVLQF
+1096 ANYRGMIQF
-1105 EEDLLAGK
+1105 EKDLISSE
-1113 YPTYEQPKTG
+1113 YPARE
-1123 DE
+1123 

>member
-6 TRYNKLNSAQKQAV
+6 TRYNKLNSAQKKAV

-167 ELLQIIDNNEKLLD
+167 ELLQIIDSNEKLLD

-246 TPITAWRNTWL
+246 TPITAWRNAWL

-269 RKRHAKLRAVAPI
+269 RKRHAKLHAVAPI

-414 GRLETSMDIDKHLL
+414 GRLETSMDINKQLQ
-428 AHANNTSSQVTLS
+428 AHTNDANSQVTLS
-441 SLPSRQEEFA
+441 ALPSRQEEFA

-457 QENITKGI
+457 QKNITDGI

-480 IALLPYLNHGGIAVN
+480 IALLPYLNHAGIAVN
-495 YERRDNVLDDE
+495 YH
-506 RVQLL
+506 
-511 ELMARICVDIAAGEH
+511 MAAGEH
-526 DEANSLL
+526 DEASSRL

-540 MFDFDSEAIWRL
+540 MFGFDSEAIWRL

-607 ANDDTDDDNDDSD
+607 ANDDTDDDNDDND
-620 AACKPTKSH
+620 AARKPTKPH
-629 RNAFISPFYQYY
+629 RNAFISPFYRYY
-641 FNSDILDSSPDTYL
+641 FNSDILGSSPDTYL

-698 IRRASEAAQHA
+698 IRRASKAAQHA

-744 RLISYPE
+744 RLINYPE

-779 LYLSYARSDDTAK
+779 LYLSYACSDDTAK

-803 NLQEIDRQPSST
+803 NLQEIDRQPNST

-880 AKSANAI
+880 SKSANAI
-887 YGTLIHAVL
+887 YGTLIHTVL

-941 EALEAFLGAKYDT
+941 EALEAFLTTKYDT
-954 FKPSQKPELSF
+954 FAPSQKPELSF
-965 AGQGVILGQARLTG
+965 AGQGVVLGQARLTG

-986 NGQAIT
+986 DNQTIT

-1059 ALDDRFSNDE
+1059 ALDDHFSNDE

-1082 CITSLE
+1082 CITTLE
-1088 LPDTSHYE
+1088 LPPIDNFE
-1096 ANYRGVLQF
+1096 QNYKGILVF
-1105 EEDLLAGK
+1105 EQMLRNS
-1113 YPTYEQPKTG
+1113 YS
-1123 DE
+1123 

>member
-1 MEKFK
+1 
-6 TRYNKLNSAQKQAV
+6 
-20 DTIDGPL
+20 
-27 LVVAGPGTGKT
+27 
-38 ELLSMRAA
+38 
-46 NILRATDTLPEN
+46 
-58 ILCLTFTDSGA
+58 
-69 NAMRAR
+69 
-75 LASIIG
+75 
-81 TDAYK
+81 
-86 VAIQTFHSFG
+86 
-96 TEIINHHSEYFYRGA
+96 
-111 DFSPADEVATY
+111 
-122 SILTDIFEE
+122 
-131 LDYNNPL
+131 
-138 ASKMNGDFT
+138 MNGDFT

-167 ELLQIIDNNEKLLD
+167 ELLQIIDSNEKLLD
-181 TIEPEL
+181 AVEPEL

-257 EKDARG
+257 EKDANG

-282 YDQYLAEMR
+282 YDRYLAEMR

-414 GRLETSMDIDKHLL
+414 GRLETSMDINKQLQ
-428 AHANNTSSQVTLS
+428 AHTNDANSQVTLS
-441 SLPSRQEEFA
+441 ALPSRQEEFA

-480 IALLPYLNHGGIAVN
+480 IALLPYLNHAGIAVN

-506 RVQLL
+506 RIQLL
-511 ELMARICVDIAAGEH
+511 ELMIRICVDIAAGEH

-533 PELVAQP
+533 PELIAQP

-602 PQNYT
+602 SQNYT
-607 ANDDTDDDNDDSD
+607 ANDDTDDDND
-620 AACKPTKSH
+620 AARKPTKPH

-641 FNSDILDSSPDTYL
+641 FNSDILGSSPDTYL

-672 PDSTLLASDFL
+672 PDGTLLASDFL

-698 IRRASEAAQHA
+698 IRRASETAQHA
-709 VNLMSAHKSKGLEF
+709 INLMSAHKSKGLEF

-803 NLQEIDRQPSST
+803 NLQEIDRQPNST
-815 AALAEQSEIVWHDRL
+815 AALAEQSEIAWHDRL
-830 TAPINRT
+830 TAPISRT

-919 IRLLH
+919 IRLL
-924 QQNLSDADLA
+924 QQQELNDNDLA

-941 EALEAFLGAKYDT
+941 EAFEAFLGAKYGT
-954 FKPSQKPELSF
+954 FTPSQKPELSF
-965 AGQGVILGQARLTG
+965 AGQGVVLGQARLTG

-986 NGQAIT
+986 DSQTIT

-1036 ARYKFAGARLQF
+1036 AKYDFGGAVLQF
-1048 VEPDQATGDIV
+1048 VEPDSRGDICQ
-1059 ALDDRFSNDE
+1059 LDDRFSRDE

-1082 CITSLE
+1082 CITTLE
-1088 LPDTSHYE
+1088 LPDIS
-1096 ANYRGVLQF
+1096 NYQASYQGMIQF
-1105 EEDLLAGK
+1105 EKDLISSE
-1113 YPTYEQPKTG
+1113 YPARE
-1123 DE
+1123 

>member
-6 TRYNKLNSAQKQAV
+6 TRYNKLNSAQKKAV

-167 ELLQIIDNNEKLLD
+167 ELLQIIDSNEKLLD

-246 TPITAWRNTWL
+246 TPITAWRNAWL

-269 RKRHAKLRAVAPI
+269 RKRHAKLHAVAPI

-414 GRLETSMDIDKHLL
+414 GRLETSMDINKQLQ
-428 AHANNTSSQVTLS
+428 AHTNDANSQVTLS
-441 SLPSRQEEFA
+441 ALPSRQEEFA

-457 QENITKGI
+457 QKNITDGI

-480 IALLPYLNHGGIAVN
+480 IALLPYLNHAGIAVN

-540 MFDFDSEAIWRL
+540 MFGFDSEAIWRL

-607 ANDDTDDDNDDSD
+607 ANDDTDDDNDDND
-620 AACKPTKSH
+620 AARKPTKPH
-629 RNAFISPFYQYY
+629 RKAFISPFYQYY
-641 FNSDILDSSPDTYL
+641 FNSDILGSSPDTYL

-698 IRRASEAAQHA
+698 IRRASEGAQHA

-744 RLISYPE
+744 RLIGYPE
-751 NLAIS
+751 NLTIS

-803 NLQEIDRQPSST
+803 NLQEIDRQPSSDT
-815 AALAEQSEIVWHDRL
+815 TLTVQSEIAWHDRL
-830 TAPINRT
+830 TAPISRT

-845 LENYKLSVT
+845 FENYKLSVT
-854 HLNNFIDVT
+854 HLNNFIDIT

-868 NFLLNNLLRFPQ
+868 GFLMNNLLRFPQ
-880 AKSANAI
+880 AKSANAT
-887 YGTLIHAVL
+887 YGTLIHTVL

-941 EALEAFLGAKYDT
+941 EALEAFLSAKYDT

-965 AGQGVILGQARLTG
+965 AGQGVVLGQARLTG

-986 NGQAIT
+986 DNQTIT

-1036 ARYKFAGARLQF
+1036 AKYDFGGAVLQF
-1048 VEPDQATGDIV
+1048 VEPDSRGDICQ
-1059 ALDDRFSNDE
+1059 LDDRFSRDE

-1082 CITSLE
+1082 CITTLE
-1088 LPDTSHYE
+1088 LPPIDNFE
-1096 ANYRGVLQF
+1096 QNYKGILVF
-1105 EEDLLAGK
+1105 EQMLRNS
-1113 YPTYEQPKTG
+1113 YS
-1123 DE
+1123 

>member
-6 TRYNKLNSAQKQAV
+6 TRYNKLNSAQKEAV

-167 ELLQIIDNNEKLLD
+167 ELLQIIDSNESLLD

-235 AFDEAVASGKT
+235 AFDEAVASNKT

-339 RILFNLTDTPHGDA
+339 RILFNLTDAPHGDA

-373 VGNIHRFRKRYPDH
+373 VGNIHRFRKRYPNH

-401 ILDRAREIITQAS
+401 ILDRTREIITQAS
-414 GRLETSMDIDKHLL
+414 GRLETSMDINKQLQ
-428 AHANNTSSQVTLS
+428 AHISNTPGQVTLS
-441 SLPSRQEEFA
+441 ALPSRQEEFA

-480 IALLPYLNHGGIAVN
+480 IALLPYLNHAGIAVN

-506 RVQLL
+506 RIQLL

-533 PELVAQP
+533 PELIAQP

-607 ANDDTDDDNDDSD
+607 ANDDTDDDNDDND
-620 AACKPTKSH
+620 AARKPTKPH
-629 RNAFISPFYQYY
+629 RKAFISPFYQYY
-641 FNSDILDSSPDTYL
+641 FNSDILGSSPDAYL

-663 LRGKLREGA
+663 LRSKLREGV
-672 PDSTLLASDFL
+672 PDGTLLASDFL

-698 IRRASEAAQHA
+698 IRRASETAQNA
-709 VNLMSAHKSKGLEF
+709 INLMSAHKSKGLEF

-744 RLISYPE
+744 RLIGYPE

-815 AALAEQSEIVWHDRL
+815 AALAAQSEIVWHDRL

-941 EALEAFLGAKYDT
+941 EAFEAFLSAKYDT

-965 AGQGVILGQARLTG
+965 AGQGVVLGQARLTG
-979 SLDLVDI
+979 SLDLVDVD
-986 NGQAIT
+986 NQTIT

-1036 ARYKFAGARLQF
+1036 AKYDFGGAVLQF
-1048 VEPDQATGDIV
+1048 VEPDSRGDIYQ
-1059 ALDDRFSNDE
+1059 LDDRFSRDE

-1082 CITSLE
+1082 CITTLE
-1088 LPDTSHYE
+1088 LPPIDNFE
-1096 ANYRGVLQF
+1096 QNYKGILVF
-1105 EEDLLAGK
+1105 EQMLRNS
-1113 YPTYEQPKTG
+1113 YS
-1123 DE
+1123 

>member
-6 TRYNKLNSAQKQAV
+6 TRYNKLNSAQKEAV

-167 ELLQIIDNNEKLLD
+167 ELLQIIDSNEKLLD
-181 TIEPEL
+181 AVEPEL
-187 AAIFANRISKTTIA
+187 TAIFANRISKTTIA

-282 YDQYLAEMR
+282 YDRYLAEMR

-401 ILDRAREIITQAS
+401 ILDRAREIIVQAS
-414 GRLETSMDIDKHLL
+414 GRLETSMDIDKQLQ
-428 AHANNTSSQVTLS
+428 AHTNDTNSQVTLS
-441 SLPSRQEEFA
+441 ALPSRQEEFA

-480 IALLPYLNHGGIAVN
+480 IALLPYLNHAGIAVN

-506 RVQLL
+506 RIQLL
-511 ELMARICVDIAAGEH
+511 ELMTRVCVDIAAGEH

-533 PELVAQP
+533 PELIAQP
-540 MFDFDSEAIWRL
+540 MFGFDSEAIWRL

-566 MLASPTFQPL
+566 MLTSPTFQPL

-607 ANDDTDDDNDDSD
+607 ANDDTDDDND
-620 AACKPTKSH
+620 AVRKPTKSH

-641 FNSDILDSSPDTYL
+641 FNSDILGSSPDTYL

-663 LRGKLREGA
+663 LRSKLREGA
-672 PDSTLLASDFL
+672 PDGTLLASDFL
-683 TLIDTYRQLNIPVVS
+683 MLIDTYRQLNIPVVS
-698 IRRASEAAQHA
+698 IRRASETAQNA
-709 VNLMSAHKSKGLEF
+709 INLMSAHKSKGLEF

-744 RLISYPE
+744 RLINYPE

-756 PNADSYDERIRLY
+756 PNADSYNERIRLY

-779 LYLSYARSDDTAK
+779 LSLSYARGDDTAK

-815 AALAEQSEIVWHDRL
+815 AALAEQSEIAWHDRL

-845 LENYKLSVT
+845 LENYKLSIT
-854 HLNNFIDVT
+854 HLNNFIDIT

-887 YGTLIHAVL
+887 YGTLIHTVL

-941 EALEAFLGAKYDT
+941 EALEVFLTAKYDT
-954 FKPSQKPELSF
+954 FAPSQKPELSF
-965 AGQGVILGQARLTG
+965 AGQGVVLGQARLTG

-986 NGQAIT
+986 DNQTIT

-1036 ARYKFAGARLQF
+1036 AKYDFGGAILQF
-1048 VEPDQATGDIV
+1048 VEPDSRGDIYQ
-1059 ALDDRFSNDE
+1059 LDDRFSRDE

-1082 CITSLE
+1082 CITTLE
-1088 LPDTSHYE
+1088 LPDISSYQ
-1096 ANYRGVLQF
+1096 ASYQGMIQF
-1105 EEDLLAGK
+1105 EKDLISNKYLAR
-1113 YPTYEQPKTG
+1113 E
-1123 DE
+1123 

>member
-6 TRYNKLNSAQKQAV
+6 TRYNKLNSAQKKAV

-167 ELLQIIDNNEKLLD
+167 ELLQIIDSNEKLLD

-246 TPITAWRNTWL
+246 TPITAWRNAWL

-269 RKRHAKLRAVAPI
+269 RKRHAKLHAVAPI

-414 GRLETSMDIDKHLL
+414 GRLETSMDINKQLQ
-428 AHANNTSSQVTLS
+428 AHTNDANSQVTLS
-441 SLPSRQEEFA
+441 ALPSRQEEFA

-457 QENITKGI
+457 QKNITDGI

-480 IALLPYLNHGGIAVN
+480 IALLPYLNHAGIAVN

-540 MFDFDSEAIWRL
+540 MFGFDSEAIWRL

-607 ANDDTDDDNDDSD
+607 ANDDTDDDNDDND
-620 AACKPTKSH
+620 AARKPTKPH
-629 RNAFISPFYQYY
+629 RKAFISPFYQYY
-641 FNSDILDSSPDTYL
+641 FNSDILGSSPDTYL

-698 IRRASEAAQHA
+698 IRRASEGAQHA

-744 RLISYPE
+744 RLIGYPE
-751 NLAIS
+751 NLTIS

-803 NLQEIDRQPSST
+803 NLQEIDRQPSSDT
-815 AALAEQSEIVWHDRL
+815 TLTVQSEIAWHDRL
-830 TAPINRT
+830 TAPISRT

-854 HLNNFIDVT
+854 HLNNFIDIT

-868 NFLLNNLLRFPQ
+868 GFLMNNLLRFPQ
-880 AKSANAI
+880 AKSANAT
-887 YGTLIHAVL
+887 YGTLIHTVL

-941 EALEAFLGAKYDT
+941 EALEAFLSAKYDT

-965 AGQGVILGQARLTG
+965 AGQGVVLGQARLTG

-986 NGQAIT
+986 DNQTIT

-1036 ARYKFAGARLQF
+1036 AKYDFGGAVLQF
-1048 VEPDQATGDIV
+1048 VEPDSRGDICQ
-1059 ALDDRFSNDE
+1059 LDDRFSRDE

-1082 CITSLE
+1082 CITTLE
-1088 LPDTSHYE
+1088 LPPIDNFE
-1096 ANYRGVLQF
+1096 QNYKGILVF
-1105 EEDLLAGK
+1105 EQMLRNS
-1113 YPTYEQPKTG
+1113 YS
-1123 DE
+1123 

>member
-6 TRYNKLNSAQKQAV
+6 TRYNKLNSAQKKAV

-533 PELVAQP
+533 PELIAQP

-607 ANDDTDDDNDDSD
+607 ANDDTDDDNDDND
-620 AACKPTKSH
+620 TARKPTKSH

-698 IRRASEAAQHA
+698 IQRASETAQNA
-709 VNLMSAHKSKGLEF
+709 INLMSAHKSKGLEF

-744 RLISYPE
+744 RLIGYPE

-880 AKSANAI
+880 AKRANAI

-941 EALEAFLGAKYDT
+941 EALEAFLSAKYDT

-1036 ARYKFAGARLQF
+1036 ARYKFAGAVLQF
-1048 VEPDQATGDIV
+1048 VELDSRGDICQ
-1059 ALDDRFSNDE
+1059 LDDRFSRDE
-1069 LADFQRLIAAVWR
+1069 LADFQRLIAAVWH
-1082 CITSLE
+1082 CITTLE
-1088 LPDTSHYE
+1088 LPDISSYQ
-1096 ANYRGVLQF
+1096 ANYRGMIQF
-1105 EEDLLAGK
+1105 EKDLISSE
-1113 YPTYEQPKTG
+1113 YPARE
-1123 DE
+1123 

>member
-6 TRYNKLNSAQKQAV
+6 TRYNKLNSAQKKAV

-58 ILCLTFTDSGA
+58 VLCLTFTDSGA

-229 ALSMAR
+229 ALSLAR

-257 EKDARG
+257 EKDTHG
-263 EFVFKD
+263 EFVFRD

-282 YDQYLAEMR
+282 YDRYLAEMR

-373 VGNIHRFRKRYPDH
+373 VGNIHRFRKRYPNH
-387 ASVVLTDNYRSSQT
+387 ASVVLTDNYRSSQE
-401 ILDRAREIITQAS
+401 ILNRAREIIVQAS
-414 GRLETSMDIDKHLL
+414 GRLETSMDIDKQLQ
-428 AHANNTSSQVTLS
+428 AHTNDTNSQVTLTA
-441 SLPSRQEEFA
+441 LPSRQEEFA

-480 IALLPYLNHGGIAVN
+480 IALLPYLNHAGIAVN
-495 YERRDNVLDDE
+495 YERRDNVLDDK
-506 RVQLL
+506 RIQLL
-511 ELMARICVDIAAGEH
+511 ELMTRVCVDIAAGEH

-533 PELVAQP
+533 PELIAQP
-540 MFDFDSEAIWRL
+540 MFGFDSEAIWRL
-552 SLQAYRNRTNWLEA
+552 SLQAYRNRTDWLEA

-576 AKWLLDRAKASLTEP
+576 AKWLLDRARASLTEP
-591 LETFLDTLIGV
+591 LETFLNTLIGV

-607 ANDDTDDDNDDSD
+607 ANDDTDDDND
-620 AACKPTKSH
+620 AARKPTKSH
-629 RNAFISPFYQYY
+629 RKAFISPFYQYY
-641 FNSDILDSSPDTYL
+641 FNSDILGSSPDAYL

-663 LRGKLREGA
+663 LRSKLREGA

-698 IRRASEAAQHA
+698 IRRASKTAQNA
-709 VNLMSAHKSKGLEF
+709 INLMSAHKSKGLEF

-744 RLISYPE
+744 RLIGYPE

-803 NLQEIDRQPSST
+803 SLQEIDRQPNN
-815 AALAEQSEIVWHDRL
+815 AATLATQSEIAWHDRL
-830 TAPINRT
+830 TAPISRT

-845 LENYKLSVT
+845 LENYKLSIT

-919 IRLLH
+919 IRLL
-924 QQNLSDADLA
+924 QQQELSDNDLA

-941 EALEAFLGAKYDT
+941 EALEAFLSAKYDT
-954 FKPSQKPELSF
+954 FAPSQKPELSF
-965 AGQGVILGQARLTG
+965 AGQGVVLGQARLTG

-986 NGQAIT
+986 DNQTIT

-1036 ARYKFAGARLQF
+1036 AKYDFGGAVLQF
-1048 VEPDQATGDIV
+1048 VELDSRGDICQ
-1059 ALDDRFSNDE
+1059 LDDRFSRDE
-1069 LADFQRLIAAVWR
+1069 LADFQRLIAAVWH
-1082 CITSLE
+1082 CITTLE
-1088 LPDTSHYE
+1088 LPDISSYQ
-1096 ANYRGVLQF
+1096 ASYQGMIQF
-1105 EEDLLAGK
+1105 EKDLISNKYLAR
-1113 YPTYEQPKTG
+1113 E
-1123 DE
+1123 

>member
-181 TIEPEL
+181 AVEPEL

-229 ALSMAR
+229 ALSLAR

-257 EKDARG
+257 EKDANG
-263 EFVFKD
+263 EFVFRD

-282 YDQYLAEMR
+282 YERYLAEMR

-414 GRLETSMDIDKHLL
+414 GRLETSMYIDKHLL
-428 AHANNTSSQVTLS
+428 AHADGTSGQVTLS
-441 SLPSRQEEFA
+441 SLPSRQEELA

-457 QENITKGI
+457 QKNITDGI
-465 KPSEIAVIARRHSDL
+465 KLSEIAVIARRHSDL
-480 IALLPYLNHGGIAVN
+480 IALLPYLNRANIAVN
-495 YERRDNVLDDE
+495 YERRDNILDDE
-506 RVQLL
+506 RIQLL
-511 ELMARICVDIAAGEH
+511 ELMTRICVDIAAGEH

-540 MFDFDSEAIWRL
+540 MFGFDSEAIWRL
-552 SLQAYRNRTNWLEA
+552 SLQAYRNRTDWLEA
-566 MLASPTFQPL
+566 MLASPTFQLL

-607 ANDDTDDDNDDSD
+607 ANDDTDDDND
-620 AACKPTKSH
+620 AARKPTKSH

-641 FNSDILDSSPDTYL
+641 FNSDILGSSPDTYL

-698 IRRASEAAQHA
+698 IRRASETAQNTI
-709 VNLMSAHKSKGLEF
+709 NLMSAHKSKGLEF

-744 RLISYPE
+744 RLIGYSE

-941 EALEAFLGAKYDT
+941 EVLEAFLSAKYDT

-965 AGQGVILGQARLTG
+965 AGQGVVLGQARLTG

-986 NGQAIT
+986 DNQTIT
-992 VTDYKTGKPSTSWTG
+992 VTDYKTGKPSTSWIG

-1036 ARYKFAGARLQF
+1036 AKYDFGGAILQF
-1048 VEPDQATGDIV
+1048 VEPDSRGDIYQ
-1059 ALDDRFSNDE
+1059 LDDRFSRDE

-1082 CITSLE
+1082 CITTLE
-1088 LPDTSHYE
+1088 LPDIS
-1096 ANYRGVLQF
+1096 NYQASYQGMIQF
-1105 EEDLLAGK
+1105 EKDLITSE
-1113 YPTYEQPKTG
+1113 YPARE
-1123 DE
+1123 

>member
-111 DFSPADEVATY
+111 NFSPADEVATY

-167 ELLQIIDNNEKLLD
+167 ELLQIIDSNEKLLD
-181 TIEPEL
+181 AVESEL
-187 AAIFANRISKTTIA
+187 TAIFANRISKTTIA

-246 TPITAWRNTWL
+246 TPITAWRNAWL

-269 RKRHAKLRAVAPI
+269 RKRHAKLHAVAPI
-282 YDQYLAEMR
+282 YDRYLTEMR

-401 ILDRAREIITQAS
+401 ILDRAREIIVQAS

-428 AHANNTSSQVTLS
+428 AHTNDTNSQVTLS
-441 SLPSRQEEFA
+441 ALPSRQEEFA

-480 IALLPYLNHGGIAVN
+480 IALLPYLNRANIAVN
-495 YERRDNVLDDE
+495 YERRDNVLNDE
-506 RVQLL
+506 HIQLL
-511 ELMARICVDIAAGEH
+511 ELMTRVCVDIAAGEH

-533 PELVAQP
+533 PELIAQP
-540 MFDFDSEAIWRL
+540 MFGFDSEAIWRL
-552 SLQAYRNRTNWLEA
+552 SLQAYRNRTNWLET
-566 MLASPTFQPL
+566 MLTSPTFQPL

-607 ANDDTDDDNDDSD
+607 ANDDTDDDND
-620 AACKPTKSH
+620 AARKPTKPH
-629 RNAFISPFYQYY
+629 RNTFTSPFYQYH
-641 FNSDILDSSPDTYL
+641 FNSDILGSSPDAYL

-663 LRGKLREGA
+663 LRSKLREGA

-683 TLIDTYRQLNIPVVS
+683 MLIDTYRQLNIPVVS

-709 VNLMSAHKSKGLEF
+709 INLMSAHKSKGLEF

-769 FVAMTRAKRQ
+769 FVAMTRAKHQ
-779 LYLSYARSDDTAK
+779 LYLTYARSDDTAK

-837 MKELLAPT
+837 MKELLAPM

-954 FKPSQKPELSF
+954 FKSSQKPELSF
-965 AGQGVILGQARLTG
+965 TGQGVVLGQARLTG

-986 NGQAIT
+986 DNQTIT

-1036 ARYKFAGARLQF
+1036 AKYDFGGAILQF
-1048 VEPDQATGDIV
+1048 VEPDSRGDIYQ
-1059 ALDDRFSNDE
+1059 LDDRFSRDE
-1069 LADFQRLIAAVWR
+1069 LADFQHLIAAVWR
-1082 CITSLE
+1082 CITTLE
-1088 LPDTSHYE
+1088 LPDISSYQ
-1096 ANYRGVLQF
+1096 ASYQGMIQF
-1105 EEDLLAGK
+1105 EKDLISNKYLAR
-1113 YPTYEQPKTG
+1113 E
-1123 DE
+1123 

>member
-1 MEKFK
+1 
-6 TRYNKLNSAQKQAV
+6 
-20 DTIDGPL
+20 
-27 LVVAGPGTGKT
+27 
-38 ELLSMRAA
+38 
-46 NILRATDTLPEN
+46 
-58 ILCLTFTDSGA
+58 
-69 NAMRAR
+69 
-75 LASIIG
+75 
-81 TDAYK
+81 
-86 VAIQTFHSFG
+86 
-96 TEIINHHSEYFYRGA
+96 
-111 DFSPADEVATY
+111 
-122 SILTDIFEE
+122 
-131 LDYNNPL
+131 
-138 ASKMNGDFT
+138 
-147 HLRDTAQVIS
+147 
-157 ELKQAGLSSS
+157 
-167 ELLQIIDNNEKLLD
+167 
-181 TIEPEL
+181 
-187 AAIFANRISKTTIA
+187 
-201 LLPPIANKIAELPAP
+201 
-216 QLPPAIAPLADAL
+216 
-229 ALSMAR
+229 
-235 AFDEAVASGKT
+235 
-246 TPITAWRNTWL
+246 
-257 EKDARG
+257 
-263 EFVFKD
+263 
-269 RKRHAKLRAVAPI
+269 
-282 YDQYLAEMR
+282 
-291 QAELFD
+291 
-297 YDDMILNVV
+297 
-306 QAIEQYPDLR
+306 
-316 FNLQERY
+316 
-323 QYIMVDEFQ
+323 
-332 DTNLAQL
+332 
-339 RILFNLTDTPHGDA
+339 
-353 PNIMAVGDDDQAIYS
+353 MAVGDDDQAIYS

-373 VGNIHRFRKRYPDH
+373 VGNIHRFRKRYPNH

-480 IALLPYLNHGGIAVN
+480 IALLPYLNHAGIAVN

-533 PELVAQP
+533 PELIAQP
-540 MFDFDSEAIWRL
+540 MFGFDSEAIWRL
-552 SLQAYRNRTNWLEA
+552 SLQAYRNRTDWLEA

-607 ANDDTDDDNDDSD
+607 ANDDTDDDNDDND
-620 AACKPTKSH
+620 AARKPTKPH
-629 RNAFISPFYQYY
+629 RASFASPFYQYH
-641 FNSDILDSSPDTYL
+641 FNSDILGSSPDTYL

-663 LRGKLREGA
+663 LRSKLREGA
-672 PDSTLLASDFL
+672 PDGTLLASDFL

-732 DSMWGERVRSRS
+732 DSIWGERVRSRS
-744 RLISYPE
+744 RLIGYPE

-803 NLQEIDRQPSST
+803 NLQEIDRQPNST

-854 HLNNFIDVT
+854 HLNNFVDVT

-887 YGTLIHAVL
+887 YGTLIHTVL

-924 QQNLSDADLA
+924 QQELRDNDLA
-934 LYSKRGI
+934 LYSKRGV
-941 EALEAFLGAKYDT
+941 EALEAFLGAKYGT
-954 FKPSQKPELSF
+954 FTPSQKPELSF
-965 AGQGVILGQARLTG
+965 AGQGVVLGQARLTG

-986 NGQAIT
+986 DNQTIT

-1036 ARYKFAGARLQF
+1036 TRYKFAGARLQF

-1105 EEDLLAGK
+1105 EEDLLAGR
-1113 YPTYEQPKTG
+1113 YPAYEQPKTG

>member
-6 TRYNKLNSAQKQAV
+6 TRYNKLNSAQKKAV

-698 IRRASEAAQHA
+698 IQRASETAQNA
-709 VNLMSAHKSKGLEF
+709 INLMSAHKSKGLEF

-744 RLISYPE
+744 RLIGYPE

-941 EALEAFLGAKYDT
+941 EALEAFLSAKYDT

-1036 ARYKFAGARLQF
+1036 ARYKFAGAVLQF
-1048 VEPDQATGDIV
+1048 VELDSRGDICQ
-1059 ALDDRFSNDE
+1059 LDDRFSRDE
-1069 LADFQRLIAAVWR
+1069 LADFQRLIAAVWH
-1082 CITSLE
+1082 CITTLE
-1088 LPDTSHYE
+1088 LPDISSYQ
-1096 ANYRGVLQF
+1096 ANYRGMIQF
-1105 EEDLLAGK
+1105 EKDLISSE
-1113 YPTYEQPKTG
+1113 YPARE
-1123 DE
+1123 

>member
-6 TRYNKLNSAQKQAV
+6 TRYNKLNSAQKKAV

-167 ELLQIIDNNEKLLD
+167 ELLQIIDSNEKLLD
-181 TIEPEL
+181 AVEPEL

-257 EKDARG
+257 EKDANG

-282 YDQYLAEMR
+282 YDRYLAEMR

-401 ILDRAREIITQAS
+401 ILDRAREIITQAG
-414 GRLETSMDIDKHLL
+414 GRLETSMDINKQLQ
-428 AHANNTSSQVTLS
+428 AHISNTHGQVTLS
-441 SLPSRQEEFA
+441 ALPSRQEEFA

-457 QENITKGI
+457 QKNITDGI

-480 IALLPYLNHGGIAVN
+480 IALLPYLNHAGIAVN

-506 RVQLL
+506 CVQLL
-511 ELMARICVDIAAGEH
+511 ELMTRICVDIAAGEH

-533 PELVAQP
+533 PELIAQP
-540 MFDFDSEAIWRL
+540 MFGFDSEAIWRL

-607 ANDDTDDDNDDSD
+607 ANDDTDDDNDDND
-620 AACKPTKSH
+620 AARKPTKPH
-629 RNAFISPFYQYY
+629 RNAFISPFYRYY
-641 FNSDILDSSPDTYL
+641 FNSNILGNSPDAYL

-663 LRGKLREGA
+663 LRSKLRKGA
-672 PDSTLLASDFL
+672 PDGTLLASDFL

-698 IRRASEAAQHA
+698 IRRASETAQHA

-744 RLISYPE
+744 RLIGYPE

-803 NLQEIDRQPSST
+803 NLQEIDRQPNST
-815 AALAEQSEIVWHDRL
+815 AALAEQSEIAWHDHL
-830 TAPINRT
+830 TAPISRT

-941 EALEAFLGAKYDT
+941 EALEAFLTTKYDT
-954 FKPSQKPELSF
+954 FAPSQKPELSF
-965 AGQGVILGQARLTG
+965 AGQGVVLGQARLTG

-986 NGQAIT
+986 DNQTIT
-992 VTDYKTGKPSTSWTG
+992 VTDYKTGKPSTSWIG

-1012 KIKLHKYRQQ
+1012 KVKLHKYRQQ

-1036 ARYKFAGARLQF
+1036 AKYDFGGAVLQF
-1048 VEPDQATGDIV
+1048 VEPDSRGDICQ
-1059 ALDDRFSNDE
+1059 LDDRFSRDE
-1069 LADFQRLIAAVWR
+1069 LADFQRLIAAVWH
-1082 CITSLE
+1082 CITTLE
-1088 LPDTSHYE
+1088 LPDISSYQ
-1096 ANYRGVLQF
+1096 ASYQGIIQF
-1105 EEDLLAGK
+1105 EKDLISSE
-1113 YPTYEQPKTG
+1113 YPARE
-1123 DE
+1123 

>member
-6 TRYNKLNSAQKQAV
+6 TRYNKLNSAQKEAV

-46 NILRATDTLPEN
+46 NILRVTDTLPEN

-167 ELLQIIDNNEKLLD
+167 ELLQIIDSNEKLLD
-181 TIEPEL
+181 AVEPEL

-229 ALSMAR
+229 ALSLAR

-246 TPITAWRNTWL
+246 TPITAWRNAWL

-269 RKRHAKLRAVAPI
+269 RKRHAKLHAVAPI

-373 VGNIHRFRKRYPDH
+373 VGNIHRFRKRYPNH
-387 ASVVLTDNYRSSQT
+387 ASVVLTDNYRSSQE
-401 ILDRAREIITQAS
+401 ILNRAREIITQAS

-465 KPSEIAVIARRHSDL
+465 KPSEIAVIARCHSDL

-698 IRRASEAAQHA
+698 IRRASETAQNA
-709 VNLMSAHKSKGLEF
+709 INLMSAHKSKGLEF

-744 RLISYPE
+744 RLIGYSE

-815 AALAEQSEIVWHDRL
+815 AALAEQSEIAWHDRL
-830 TAPINRT
+830 TAPISRT

-887 YGTLIHAVL
+887 YGTLIHTVL

-934 LYSKRGI
+934 FYSKRGI
-941 EALEAFLGAKYDT
+941 EALEAFLGAKYGT
-954 FKPSQKPELSF
+954 FTPSQKPELSF
-965 AGQGVILGQARLTG
+965 AGQGVVLGQARLTG

-986 NGQAIT
+986 DNQTIT

-1036 ARYKFAGARLQF
+1036 AKYDFGGAVLQF
-1048 VEPDQATGDIV
+1048 VEPDSRGDICQ
-1059 ALDDRFSNDE
+1059 LDDRFSRDE

-1082 CITSLE
+1082 CVTTLE
-1088 LPDTSHYE
+1088 LPDIS
-1096 ANYRGVLQF
+1096 NYQASYQGMIQF
-1105 EEDLLAGK
+1105 EKDLISSE
-1113 YPTYEQPKTG
+1113 YPARE
-1123 DE
+1123 

>member
-6 TRYNKLNSAQKQAV
+6 TRYNKLNSAQKKAV

-167 ELLQIIDNNEKLLD
+167 ELLQIIDSNEKLLD
-181 TIEPEL
+181 AVETEL

-269 RKRHAKLRAVAPI
+269 RKRHAKLRAVAPT
-282 YDQYLAEMR
+282 YDRYLAEMR

-373 VGNIHRFRKRYPDH
+373 VGNIHRFRKRYPNH
-387 ASVVLTDNYRSSQT
+387 ASVVLTDNYRSSQE
-401 ILDRAREIITQAS
+401 ILDRAREIIVQAS
-414 GRLETSMDIDKHLL
+414 GRLETSMDINKQLQ
-428 AHANNTSSQVTLS
+428 AHISNTPGQVTLS
-441 SLPSRQEEFA
+441 ALPSRQEEFA

-480 IALLPYLNHGGIAVN
+480 IALLPYLNHAGIAVN

-511 ELMARICVDIAAGEH
+511 ELMTRICVDIAAGEH

-540 MFDFDSEAIWRL
+540 MFGFDSEAIWRL
-552 SLQAYRNRTNWLEA
+552 SLQAYRNRTDWLEA
-566 MLASPTFQPL
+566 MLASPTFQLL

-591 LETFLDTLIGV
+591 LETFLDTLIDV

-607 ANDDTDDDNDDSD
+607 ANDDTDDDNDDND
-620 AACKPTKSH
+620 AARKPTKPH
-629 RNAFISPFYQYY
+629 RNAFISPFYRYY
-641 FNSDILDSSPDTYL
+641 FNSDILGSSPDTYL

-663 LRGKLREGA
+663 LRSKLREGA
-672 PDSTLLASDFL
+672 PDDTLLASDFL

-698 IRRASEAAQHA
+698 IRRASETARNAI
-709 VNLMSAHKSKGLEF
+709 NLMSAHKSKGLEF

-744 RLISYPE
+744 RLIGYPE

-803 NLQEIDRQPSST
+803 NLQEVDRQPNST
-815 AALAEQSEIVWHDRL
+815 AALAEQSEIAWHDRL
-830 TAPINRT
+830 TAPISRT

-845 LENYKLSVT
+845 LENYKLSIT

-868 NFLLNNLLRFPQ
+868 NFLLNNLLHFPQ

-887 YGTLIHAVL
+887 YGTLIHTVL

-919 IRLLH
+919 IRLL
-924 QQNLSDADLA
+924 QQQELSDNDLA

-941 EALEAFLGAKYDT
+941 EALEAFLTAKYDT

-986 NGQAIT
+986 DNQTIT

-1036 ARYKFAGARLQF
+1036 AKYDFGGAVLQF
-1048 VEPDQATGDIV
+1048 VEPDSRGDICQ
-1059 ALDDRFSNDE
+1059 LDDRFSRDE

-1082 CITSLE
+1082 CITTLE
-1088 LPDTSHYE
+1088 LPPIDNFE
-1096 ANYRGVLQF
+1096 QNYKGILVF
-1105 EEDLLAGK
+1105 EQMLRNS
-1113 YPTYEQPKTG
+1113 YS
-1123 DE
+1123 

>member
-1 MEKFK
+1 
-6 TRYNKLNSAQKQAV
+6 
-20 DTIDGPL
+20 
-27 LVVAGPGTGKT
+27 
-38 ELLSMRAA
+38 
-46 NILRATDTLPEN
+46 
-58 ILCLTFTDSGA
+58 
-69 NAMRAR
+69 
-75 LASIIG
+75 
-81 TDAYK
+81 
-86 VAIQTFHSFG
+86 
-96 TEIINHHSEYFYRGA
+96 
-111 DFSPADEVATY
+111 
-122 SILTDIFEE
+122 
-131 LDYNNPL
+131 
-138 ASKMNGDFT
+138 
-147 HLRDTAQVIS
+147 
-157 ELKQAGLSSS
+157 
-167 ELLQIIDNNEKLLD
+167 
-181 TIEPEL
+181 
-187 AAIFANRISKTTIA
+187 
-201 LLPPIANKIAELPAP
+201 
-216 QLPPAIAPLADAL
+216 
-229 ALSMAR
+229 
-235 AFDEAVASGKT
+235 
-246 TPITAWRNTWL
+246 
-257 EKDARG
+257 
-263 EFVFKD
+263 
-269 RKRHAKLRAVAPI
+269 
-282 YDQYLAEMR
+282 
-291 QAELFD
+291 
-297 YDDMILNVV
+297 
-306 QAIEQYPDLR
+306 
-316 FNLQERY
+316 
-323 QYIMVDEFQ
+323 
-332 DTNLAQL
+332 
-339 RILFNLTDTPHGDA
+339 
-353 PNIMAVGDDDQAIYS
+353 MAVGDDDQAIYS

-373 VGNIHRFRKRYPDH
+373 VGNIHRFRKRYPNH

-401 ILDRAREIITQAS
+401 ILDRAREIIVQAS

-428 AHANNTSSQVTLS
+428 AHTNDTNSQVTLS
-441 SLPSRQEEFA
+441 ALPSRQEEFA

-480 IALLPYLNHGGIAVN
+480 IALLPYLNRANIAVN
-495 YERRDNVLDDE
+495 YERRDNVLNDE
-506 RVQLL
+506 HIQLL
-511 ELMARICVDIAAGEH
+511 ELMTRVCVDIAAGEH

-533 PELVAQP
+533 PELIAQP
-540 MFDFDSEAIWRL
+540 MFGFDSEAIWRL
-552 SLQAYRNRTNWLEA
+552 SLQAYRHRTNWLEA
-566 MLASPTFQPL
+566 MLTSPTFQPL

-607 ANDDTDDDNDDSD
+607 ANDDTDDDND
-620 AACKPTKSH
+620 AVRKPTKSH

-641 FNSDILDSSPDTYL
+641 FNSDILGSSPDTYL

-663 LRGKLREGA
+663 LRSKLREGA
-672 PDSTLLASDFL
+672 PDGTLLASDFL
-683 TLIDTYRQLNIPVVS
+683 MLIDTYRQLNIPVVS
-698 IRRASEAAQHA
+698 IRRASETAQNA
-709 VNLMSAHKSKGLEF
+709 INLMSAHKSKGLEF

-744 RLISYPE
+744 RLINYPE

-756 PNADSYDERIRLY
+756 PHADSYNERIRLY

-815 AALAEQSEIVWHDRL
+815 AALAEQSEIAWHDRL

-845 LENYKLSVT
+845 LENYKLSIT
-854 HLNNFIDVT
+854 HLNNFIDIT

-941 EALEAFLGAKYDT
+941 EALEAFLSAKYDT

-965 AGQGVILGQARLTG
+965 AGQGVVLGQARLTG

-986 NGQAIT
+986 NNQAIT

-1082 CITSLE
+1082 CITTLE
-1088 LPDTSHYE
+1088 LPDIS
-1096 ANYRGVLQF
+1096 NYQASYQGMIQF
-1105 EEDLLAGK
+1105 EKDLISSE
-1113 YPTYEQPKTG
+1113 YPARE
-1123 DE
+1123 

>member
-81 TDAYK
+81 ADAYK

-111 DFSPADEVATY
+111 NFSPADEVATY

-167 ELLQIIDNNEKLLD
+167 ELLQIIDSNEKLLD
-181 TIEPEL
+181 AVEPEL

-229 ALSMAR
+229 ALSLAR

-257 EKDARG
+257 EKDTHG

-269 RKRHAKLRAVAPI
+269 RKRHAKLRATAPI
-282 YDQYLAEMR
+282 YDRYLAEMR

-373 VGNIHRFRKRYPDH
+373 VGNIHRFRKRYPNH

-401 ILDRAREIITQAS
+401 ILDRAREIIVQAS

-428 AHANNTSSQVTLS
+428 AHTNDTNSQVTLS
-441 SLPSRQEEFA
+441 ALPSRQEEFA

-480 IALLPYLNHGGIAVN
+480 IALLPYLNRANIAVN
-495 YERRDNVLDDE
+495 YERRDNVLNDE
-506 RVQLL
+506 HIQLL
-511 ELMARICVDIAAGEH
+511 ELMTRVCVDIAAGEH

-533 PELVAQP
+533 PELIAQP
-540 MFDFDSEAIWRL
+540 MFGFDSEAIWRL

-566 MLASPTFQPL
+566 MLTSPTFQPL

-607 ANDDTDDDNDDSD
+607 ANDDTDDDND
-620 AACKPTKSH
+620 AVRKPTKSH

-641 FNSDILDSSPDTYL
+641 FNSDILGSSPDTYL

-663 LRGKLREGA
+663 LRSKLREGA
-672 PDSTLLASDFL
+672 PDGTLLASDFL
-683 TLIDTYRQLNIPVVS
+683 MLIDTYRQLNIPVVS
-698 IRRASEAAQHA
+698 IRRASETAQNA
-709 VNLMSAHKSKGLEF
+709 INLMSAHKSKGLEF

-744 RLISYPE
+744 RLINYPE

-756 PNADSYDERIRLY
+756 PNADSYNERIRLY

-815 AALAEQSEIVWHDRL
+815 AALAEQSEIAWHDRL

-845 LENYKLSVT
+845 LENYKLSIT
-854 HLNNFIDVT
+854 HLNNFIDIT

-887 YGTLIHAVL
+887 YGTLIHTVL

-941 EALEAFLGAKYDT
+941 EALEAFLSAKYDT

-1036 ARYKFAGARLQF
+1036 ARYKFAGAVLQF
-1048 VEPDQATGDIV
+1048 VELDSRGDICQ
-1059 ALDDRFSNDE
+1059 LDDRFSRDE
-1069 LADFQRLIAAVWR
+1069 LADFQRLIAAVWH
-1082 CITSLE
+1082 CITTLE
-1088 LPDTSHYE
+1088 LPDISSYQ
-1096 ANYRGVLQF
+1096 ANYRGMIQF
-1105 EEDLLAGK
+1105 EKDLISSE
-1113 YPTYEQPKTG
+1113 YPARE
-1123 DE
+1123 

>member
-6 TRYNKLNSAQKQAV
+6 TRYNKLNSAQKKAV

-111 DFSPADEVATY
+111 NFSPADEVVTY

-147 HLRDTAQVIS
+147 HLRDAAQVIS
-157 ELKQAGLSSS
+157 ELKQAGLSSR
-167 ELLQIIDNNEKLLD
+167 ELLQIVDNNETLLD
-181 TIEPEL
+181 SIEPEL
-187 AAIFANRISKTTIA
+187 KAIFANRISKTTIA

-229 ALSMAR
+229 ALSLAR

-246 TPITAWRNTWL
+246 TPITAWRNTWF

-269 RKRHAKLRAVAPI
+269 RKRHAKLRAIAPI
-282 YDQYLAEMR
+282 YDRYLAEMR

-387 ASVVLTDNYRSSQT
+387 ASVVLTDNYRSSQE
-401 ILDRAREIITQAS
+401 ILDRAREIIVQAS
-414 GRLETSMDIDKHLL
+414 GRLETSMDINKQLQ
-428 AHANNTSSQVTLS
+428 AHTNDTNSQVTLS
-441 SLPSRQEEFA
+441 ALPSRQEEFA

-480 IALLPYLNHGGIAVN
+480 IALLPYLNHAGIAVN

-511 ELMARICVDIAAGEH
+511 ELMTRICVDIAAGEH

-533 PELVAQP
+533 PELIAQP
-540 MFDFDSEAIWRL
+540 MFGFDSEAIWRL

-607 ANDDTDDDNDDSD
+607 ANDDTDDDND
-620 AACKPTKSH
+620 AARKPTKSH
-629 RNAFISPFYQYY
+629 RNTFTSPFYQYY
-641 FNSDILDSSPDTYL
+641 FNSDILGSSPDTYL

-663 LRGKLREGA
+663 LRNKLREGA

-683 TLIDTYRQLNIPVVS
+683 TLIDTYRQLSIPVVS
-698 IRRASEAAQHA
+698 IRRASETAQNA
-709 VNLMSAHKSKGLEF
+709 INLMSAHKSKGLEF

-744 RLISYPE
+744 RLIGYPE

-779 LYLSYARSDDTAK
+779 LYLTYARSDDAGK
-792 DTLKASFLAGT
+792 DTLKTSFLAGAD
-803 NLQEIDRQPSST
+803 LEEIDRQPNST
-815 AALAEQSEIVWHDRL
+815 TALATQSEIAWHDRL
-830 TAPINRT
+830 TAPISRT

-880 AKSANAI
+880 AKNANAI

-896 QHAHSHLAASGT
+896 QHAHSHLAANGT

-941 EALEAFLGAKYDT
+941 EALEAFLSAKYDT

-965 AGQGVILGQARLTG
+965 AGQGVVLGQARLTG

-986 NGQAIT
+986 DDQAIT

-1036 ARYKFAGARLQF
+1036 AKYDFGGAVLQF
-1048 VEPDQATGDIV
+1048 VEPDSRGDICQ
-1059 ALDDRFSNDE
+1059 LDDRFSRDE
-1069 LADFQRLIAAVWR
+1069 LVDFQRLIAAVWR
-1082 CITSLE
+1082 CVTTLE
-1088 LPDTSHYE
+1088 LPDISNYE
-1096 ANYRGVLQF
+1096 ASYRGIIQF
-1105 EEDLLAGK
+1105 EKDLISGEYSAR
-1113 YPTYEQPKTG
+1113 E
-1123 DE
+1123 

>member
-111 DFSPADEVATY
+111 NFSPADEVATY

-167 ELLQIIDNNEKLLD
+167 ELLQIIDSNEKLLD
-181 TIEPEL
+181 AVESEL
-187 AAIFANRISKTTIA
+187 TAIFANRISKTTIA

-246 TPITAWRNTWL
+246 TPITAWRNAWL

-269 RKRHAKLRAVAPI
+269 RKRHAKLHAVAPI
-282 YDQYLAEMR
+282 YDRYLTEMR

-401 ILDRAREIITQAS
+401 ILDRAREIIVQAS

-428 AHANNTSSQVTLS
+428 AHTNDTNSQVTLS
-441 SLPSRQEEFA
+441 ALPSRQEEFA

-480 IALLPYLNHGGIAVN
+480 IALLPYLNRANIAVN
-495 YERRDNVLDDE
+495 YERRDNVLNDE
-506 RVQLL
+506 HIQLL
-511 ELMARICVDIAAGEH
+511 ELMTRVCVDIAAGEH

-533 PELVAQP
+533 PELIAQP
-540 MFDFDSEAIWRL
+540 MFGFDSEAIWRL
-552 SLQAYRNRTNWLEA
+552 SLQAYRNRTNWLET
-566 MLASPTFQPL
+566 MLTSPTFQPL

-607 ANDDTDDDNDDSD
+607 ANDDTDDDND
-620 AACKPTKSH
+620 AARKPTKPH
-629 RNAFISPFYQYY
+629 RNTFTSPFYQYH
-641 FNSDILDSSPDTYL
+641 FNSDILGSSPDAYL

-663 LRGKLREGA
+663 LRSKLREGA

-683 TLIDTYRQLNIPVVS
+683 MLIDTYRQLNIPVVS
-698 IRRASEAAQHA
+698 IRHASEAAQHA
-709 VNLMSAHKSKGLEF
+709 INLMSAHKSKGLEF

-769 FVAMTRAKRQ
+769 FVAMTRAKHQ
-779 LYLSYARSDDTAK
+779 LYLTYARSDDTAK

-837 MKELLAPT
+837 MKELLAPM

-954 FKPSQKPELSF
+954 FKSSQKPELSF
-965 AGQGVILGQARLTG
+965 TGQGVVLGQARLTG

-986 NGQAIT
+986 DNQTIT

-1036 ARYKFAGARLQF
+1036 AKYDFGGAILQF
-1048 VEPDQATGDIV
+1048 VEPDSRGDIYQ
-1059 ALDDRFSNDE
+1059 LDDRFSRDE
-1069 LADFQRLIAAVWR
+1069 LADFQHLIAAVWR
-1082 CITSLE
+1082 CITTLE
-1088 LPDTSHYE
+1088 LPDISSYQ
-1096 ANYRGVLQF
+1096 ASYQGMIQF
-1105 EEDLLAGK
+1105 EKDLISNKYLAR
-1113 YPTYEQPKTG
+1113 E
-1123 DE
+1123 

>member
-81 TDAYK
+81 ADAYK

-111 DFSPADEVATY
+111 NFSPADEVATY

-167 ELLQIIDNNEKLLD
+167 ELLQIIDSNEKLLD
-181 TIEPEL
+181 AVEPEL

-229 ALSMAR
+229 ALSLAR

-257 EKDARG
+257 EKDAHG

-269 RKRHAKLRAVAPI
+269 RKRHAKLRATAPI
-282 YDQYLAEMR
+282 YDRYLAEMR

-373 VGNIHRFRKRYPDH
+373 VGNIHRFRKRYPNH

-401 ILDRAREIITQAS
+401 ILDRAREIIVQAS

-428 AHANNTSSQVTLS
+428 AHTNDTNSQVTLS
-441 SLPSRQEEFA
+441 ALPSRQEEFA

-480 IALLPYLNHGGIAVN
+480 IALLPYLNRANIAVN
-495 YERRDNVLDDE
+495 YERRDNVLNDE
-506 RVQLL
+506 HIQLL
-511 ELMARICVDIAAGEH
+511 ELMTRVCVDIAAGEH

-533 PELVAQP
+533 PELIAQP
-540 MFDFDSEAIWRL
+540 MFGFDSEAIWRL

-566 MLASPTFQPL
+566 MLTSPTFQPL

-607 ANDDTDDDNDDSD
+607 ANDDTDDDND
-620 AACKPTKSH
+620 AVRKPTKSH

-641 FNSDILDSSPDTYL
+641 FNSDILGSSPDTYL

-663 LRGKLREGA
+663 LRSKLREGA
-672 PDSTLLASDFL
+672 PDGTLLASDFL
-683 TLIDTYRQLNIPVVS
+683 MLIDTYRQLNIPVVS
-698 IRRASEAAQHA
+698 IRRASETAQNA
-709 VNLMSAHKSKGLEF
+709 INLMSAHKSKGLEF

-744 RLISYPE
+744 RLINYPE

-756 PNADSYDERIRLY
+756 PNADSYNERIRLY

-815 AALAEQSEIVWHDRL
+815 AALAEQSEIAWHDRL

-845 LENYKLSVT
+845 LENYKLSIT
-854 HLNNFIDVT
+854 HLNNFIDIT

-887 YGTLIHAVL
+887 YGTLIHTVL

-941 EALEAFLGAKYDT
+941 EALEVFLTAKYDT
-954 FKPSQKPELSF
+954 FAPSQKPELSF
-965 AGQGVILGQARLTG
+965 AGQGVVLGQARLTG

-986 NGQAIT
+986 DNQTIT

-1036 ARYKFAGARLQF
+1036 AKYDFGGAILQF
-1048 VEPDQATGDIV
+1048 VEPDSRGDIYQ
-1059 ALDDRFSNDE
+1059 LDDRFSRDE

-1082 CITSLE
+1082 CITTLE
-1088 LPDTSHYE
+1088 LPDISSYQ
-1096 ANYRGVLQF
+1096 ASYQGMIQF
-1105 EEDLLAGK
+1105 EKDLISNKYLAR
-1113 YPTYEQPKTG
+1113 E
-1123 DE
+1123 

>member
-6 TRYNKLNSAQKQAV
+6 TRYNKLNSAQKEAV

-167 ELLQIIDNNEKLLD
+167 ELLQIIDSNEKLLD
-181 TIEPEL
+181 AVEPEL

-229 ALSMAR
+229 ALSLAR

-282 YDQYLAEMR
+282 YDRYLAEMR

-373 VGNIHRFRKRYPDH
+373 VGNIHRFRKRYPNH

-401 ILDRAREIITQAS
+401 ILDRAREIIVQAS
-414 GRLETSMDIDKHLL
+414 GRLETSMDIDKQLQ
-428 AHANNTSSQVTLS
+428 AHTNDTNSQVTLS
-441 SLPSRQEEFA
+441 ALPSRQEEFA

-480 IALLPYLNHGGIAVN
+480 IALLPYLNHAGIAVN

-506 RVQLL
+506 RIQLL
-511 ELMARICVDIAAGEH
+511 ELMTRICVDIAAGEH

-533 PELVAQP
+533 PELIAQP

-566 MLASPTFQPL
+566 MLTSPTFQPL

-607 ANDDTDDDNDDSD
+607 ANDDTDDDND
-620 AACKPTKSH
+620 AVRKPTKSH

-641 FNSDILDSSPDTYL
+641 FNSDILGSSPDTYL

-663 LRGKLREGA
+663 LRSKLREGA

-698 IRRASEAAQHA
+698 IRRASETAQNA
-709 VNLMSAHKSKGLEF
+709 INLMSAHKSKGLEF

-744 RLISYPE
+744 RLINYPE

-756 PNADSYDERIRLY
+756 PNADSYNERIRLY

-815 AALAEQSEIVWHDRL
+815 AALAEQSEIAWHDRL

-845 LENYKLSVT
+845 LENYKLSIT
-854 HLNNFIDVT
+854 HLNNFIDIT

-887 YGTLIHAVL
+887 YGTLIHTVL

-941 EALEAFLGAKYDT
+941 EALEVFLTAKYDT
-954 FKPSQKPELSF
+954 FAPSQKPELSF
-965 AGQGVILGQARLTG
+965 AGQGVVLGQARLTG

-986 NGQAIT
+986 DNQTIT

-1036 ARYKFAGARLQF
+1036 AKYDFGGAILQF
-1048 VEPDQATGDIV
+1048 VEPDSRGDIYQ
-1059 ALDDRFSNDE
+1059 LDDRFSRDE

-1082 CITSLE
+1082 CITTLE
-1088 LPDTSHYE
+1088 LPDISSYQ
-1096 ANYRGVLQF
+1096 ASYQGMIQF
-1105 EEDLLAGK
+1105 EKDLISNKYLAR
-1113 YPTYEQPKTG
+1113 E
-1123 DE
+1123 